1 MRETVLSRSTE
12 YEMTDGQLAIAI
24 YLAIAIHPPGGEG
37 FFRFHSHSL
46 LFFYEGW
53 YLPGFQPGG
62 AVLIGELAG
71 IGGN

>member
-37 FFRFHSHSL
+37 FLREGGSL
-46 LFFYEGW
+46 NV
-53 YLPGFQPGG
+53 PT
-62 AVLIGELAG
+62 
-71 IGGN
+71 

>member
-37 FFRFHSHSL
+37 FFP
-46 LFFYEGW
+46 W
-53 YLPGFQPGG
+53 IG
-62 AVLIGELAG
+62 AL
-71 IGGN
+71 N